1 MKENRQ
7 LEKRQPEVVR
17 GRRALNQWRVT
28 RGVAKEKK
36 PLINEDGQGLVRRL
50 EKRPATSDDG
60 HGMLR
65 NMVVE
70 MFTR

>member
-1 MKENRQ
+1 
-7 LEKRQPEVVR
+7 
-17 GRRALNQWRVT
+17 
-28 RGVAKEKK
+28 VAKEKK
-36 PLINEDGQGLVRRL
+36 TSINEDGQGLVRRL